1 MKILSNLL
9 TSLLIAFWL
18 VLISIFSIQNITE
31 ISLKFFWLESIKLPV
46 GVMLSLVTGL
56 GMILG
61 GMGPIL
67 LPQNKKA
74 PQRKPSPVF
83 KRKLKTEEEDPLFD
97 WE

>member
-18 VLISIFSIQNITE
+18 IVISIFSIQNITE

-61 GMGPIL
+61 GMVPIL

-74 PQRKPSPVF
+74 PQRKPRPVF
-83 KRKLKTEEEDPLFD
+83 NRELQTEEEDPLFD